1 MRKKGKE
8 YKSLYLKDFLLKSTC
23 RKCYFESKAN
33 SHWWSFFIFLTITPS
48 HEWLL
53 AGIYSS
59 QKIQFYCLGTSLLIK
74 NKDLLG
80 KTIVTQAKSQAFVE
94 SLALKRQR

>member
-53 AGIYSS
+53 AGILFQPENSV
-59 QKIQFYCLGTSLLIK
+59 L
-74 NKDLLG
+74 LLG
-80 KTIVTQAKSQAFVE
+80 NIIANKK
-94 SLALKRQR
+94 